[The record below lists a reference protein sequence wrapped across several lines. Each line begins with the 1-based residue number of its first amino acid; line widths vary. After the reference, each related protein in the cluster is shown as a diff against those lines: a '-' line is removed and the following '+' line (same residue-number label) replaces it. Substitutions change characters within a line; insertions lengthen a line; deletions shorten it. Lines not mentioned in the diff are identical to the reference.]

1 MAKSHLQLVPP
12 LTENR
17 TVVEARPPR
26 RPPNR
31 ELRERE
37 HLTDAEVERLIEAAK
52 ANRHGV
58 RDALMVLMD
67 YRRPPDA
74 LMVLM
79 AYRHGLR
86 AAEVTDLKW
95 EAVDFDRG
103 EMRVNRLKGGL
114 PHRSGAAR
122 TSQAQARQSAV
133 DPVRVR
139 VRARGA
145 PIG

>member
-1 MAKSHLQLVPP
+1 
-12 LTENR
+12 
-17 TVVEARPPR
+17 
-26 RPPNR
+26 
-31 ELRERE
+31 LRERE

-67 YRRPPDA
+67 YRYGLRDA

-103 EMRVNRLKGGL
+103 EMHVNRLKGGL